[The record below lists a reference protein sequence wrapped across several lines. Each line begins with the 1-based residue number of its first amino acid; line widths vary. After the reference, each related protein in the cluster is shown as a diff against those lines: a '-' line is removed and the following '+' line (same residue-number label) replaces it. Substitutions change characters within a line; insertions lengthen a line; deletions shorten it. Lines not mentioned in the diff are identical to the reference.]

1 MGHKG
6 FGLSVMI
13 DVLCGIL
20 SGSGV
25 CRTDLPRGANGVW
38 LQLLEIERFLPRE
51 EYDRWMATYIQS
63 IKGCPRLPGVDE
75 ILLPGEIEQRRR
87 RERLRTGVKIPDE
100 TWRQISELAT
110 SLGIAVEE
118 LVFV

>member
-13 DVLCGIL
+13 DVLCGML

-25 CRTDLPRGANGVW
+25 CRDDLPRGANGVW
-38 LQLLEIERFLPRE
+38 LHLIEVEHFLPRS
-51 EYDRWMATYIQS
+51 EYDRWMACYVES

-87 RERLRTGVKIPDE
+87 EQRLASGVEIPAE
-100 TWRQISELAT
+100 TWRQIQELAE
-110 SLGIAVEE
+110 SVSVDLGQLQE
-118 LVFV
+118 